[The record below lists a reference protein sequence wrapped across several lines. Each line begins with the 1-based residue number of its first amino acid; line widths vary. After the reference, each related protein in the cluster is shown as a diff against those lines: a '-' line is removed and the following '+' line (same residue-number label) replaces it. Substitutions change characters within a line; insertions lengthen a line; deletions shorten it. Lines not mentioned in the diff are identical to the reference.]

1 MWNGLLTG
9 GHVNTALLRRKDISS
24 GRDEAYGLA
33 IHEKVTE
40 FAGRPMNVGSVY
52 VTLDRLRKKGY
63 VTSRLIEPPPE
74 RGGQFRRYYRLRA
87 DGARVL
93 KDSIQTTLRFIDAFE
108 GAKRAR
114 ARHAR

>member
-1 MWNGLLTG
+1 MTKTDMLGTFEQMVLTA
-9 GHVNTALLRRKDISS
+9 VLAL
-24 GRDEAYGLA
+24 RDEAYGLA